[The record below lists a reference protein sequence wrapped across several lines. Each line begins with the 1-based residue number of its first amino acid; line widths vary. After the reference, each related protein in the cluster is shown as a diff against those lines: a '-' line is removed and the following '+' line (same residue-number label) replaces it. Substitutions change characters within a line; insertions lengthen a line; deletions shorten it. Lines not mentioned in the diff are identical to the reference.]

1 MYLLKEDTQEDKKIN
16 VFYKITVLIN
26 PNCRLDKEN
35 L

>member
-1 MYLLKEDTQEDKKIN
+1 MYLLKEDKQEDKKVS

-26 PNCRLDKEN
+26 PDCRLDKEN